1 MVQFI
6 GGVVVGFVGGTMYST
21 KKLGHEY
28 NELVKV
34 TFEDAKKIKSKVSDK
49 VDDIKSKL
57 QKDLKESEETT
68 NDDSVEA
75 VTDNKGE

>member
-49 VDDIKSKL
+49 VDNIKSKL
-57 QKDLKESEETT
+57 QKDSEESEEIT
-68 NDDSVEA
+68 DDSVEA
-75 VTDNKGE
+75 VTDDNKEE